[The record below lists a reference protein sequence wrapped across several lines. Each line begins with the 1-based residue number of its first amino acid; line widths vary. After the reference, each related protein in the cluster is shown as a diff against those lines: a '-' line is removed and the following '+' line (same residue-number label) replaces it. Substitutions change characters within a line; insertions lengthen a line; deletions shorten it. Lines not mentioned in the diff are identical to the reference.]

1 MGSWIQILACPFCKL
16 GMDELQA
23 RAMEVSIYFLLILIY
38 SLIAVFVYKI
48 ARMMAREERD
58 LALAQPAT
66 QSVGPKNPPMPGER
80 QPAATAP
87 QHHVSP

>member
-1 MGSWIQILACPFCKL
+1 MNSWTQILACPFCKL

-23 RAMEVSIYFLLILIY
+23 RAMEVSIYFLLMLIY

-58 LALAQPAT
+58 LALS
-66 QSVGPKNPPMPGER
+66 QSVDSSVDAGEGAPGPLAG
-80 QPAATAP
+80 QPETKG
-87 QHHVSP
+87 

>member
-1 MGSWIQILACPFCKL
+1 MSSWVEILSCPFCKL

-38 SLIAVFVYKI
+38 TLMAVIVTKI

-58 LALAQPAT
+58 LALARSREN
-66 QSVGPKNPPMPGER
+66 SVDVR
-80 QPAATAP
+80 
-87 QHHVSP
+87 